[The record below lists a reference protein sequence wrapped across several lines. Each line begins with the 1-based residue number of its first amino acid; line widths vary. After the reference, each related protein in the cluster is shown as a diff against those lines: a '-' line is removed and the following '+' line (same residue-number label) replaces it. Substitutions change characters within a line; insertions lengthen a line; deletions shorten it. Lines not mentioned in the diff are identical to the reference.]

1 MICNTPEHCER
12 LVPGSGNRP
21 DRSSATAAP
30 AEQGFAQQIAAFYP
44 YARDP
49 GNAPAKSLSGAG
61 AERSRATAMQSGSG
75 LMRRRQARDE

>member
-12 LVPGSGNRP
+12 LAPGSSNRP
-21 DRSSATAAP
+21 DRSPTTVAP
-30 AEQGFAQQIAAFYP
+30 AEHGFAQQIAAFYP

-49 GNAPAKSLSGAG
+49 ENAPGKSLSGAG
-61 AERSRATAMQSGSG
+61 PERARAAAMQPGSG

>member
-1 MICNTPEHCER
+1 MICNTPEHYER
-12 LVPGSGNRP
+12 LAPGSRNRP
-21 DRSSATAAP
+21 DRSHATVAP

-49 GNAPAKSLSGAG
+49 ENAPGKSLSGAG
-61 AERSRATAMQSGSG
+61 TERSRTAAMQPGSG